1 MWLFASMSF
10 GGLPRK
16 GSVCGV
22 AHLRR
27 TSVRLLAIAALSL
40 GPLAAAVLV
49 ALLGSVRRPQQPNG
63 PHRVSL

>member
-1 MWLFASMSF
+1 
-10 GGLPRK
+10 
-16 GSVCGV
+16 
-22 AHLRR
+22 
-27 TSVRLLAIAALSL
+27 VRLLAIAALSL